1 MGWTMI
7 DHRPEGESH
16 EEFFAREVLGKRQE
30 ILASAHV
37 AGIGGTFYAAVRQKD
52 SGEVWALVVLTTG
65 RAGSR
70 FGYKEMEESQG
81 PVPCEC
87 PAHVLDL
94 LSPTTS
100 EHALEWRS
108 RCRARLRHL
117 AAVIPG
123 ARVRFELD
131 FLTPEGP
138 VGRSRL
144 STPPRATFAVPRR
157 RSTASPA
164 GGGRASRSSPP
175 RKRADGAL
183 RGRGRRRGGRR

>member
-1 MGWTMI
+1 MGWTLI
-7 DHRPEGESH
+7 EHRPVGGSH
-16 EEFFAREVLGKRQE
+16 EEFFARELLGEGQV
-30 ILASAHV
+30 ILTGAHLG
-37 AGIGGTFYAAVRQKD
+37 GIGGTFYAAVREKRG
-52 SGEVWALVVLTTG
+52 GEVWALVVLTTG

-81 PVPCEC
+81 PAPCEC

-108 RCRARLRHL
+108 RCRTRLRHL

-138 VGRSRL
+138 CRTFEAVDPAQGHFRGPKETVYRL
-144 STPPRATFAVPRR
+144 TSWRQESFEVLAT
-157 RSTASPA
+157 
-164 GGGRASRSSPP
+164 
-175 RKRADGAL
+175 GATS
-183 RGRGRRRGGRR
+183 